1 MGFLTCLSRA
11 VARIVRFTAATS
23 GLLILTLLYS
33 IGSRATAADL
43 TVTSGDTLNITGAAT
58 SVLPTTAASA
68 TVLPTT
74 APSTS
79 VLHDDSSGRAAESG
93 WLSGLHISG
102 FLSQTFGMW

>member
-43 TVTSGDTLNITGAAT
+43 TVTSGDTLNVTGAAT
-58 SVLPTTAASA
+58 S
-68 TVLPTT
+68 VLPTT